1 MKISSSVG
9 RQLGSIADAANKLQS
24 TDLTKLTELAHSL
37 TPFSTLSPAHLTSYV
52 NQLGKLPK
60 VIDDL
65 HAADLDRFIA
75 EVQKLNT
82 ALAPFGETMQ
92 RISDGFSAFPSRI
105 QRLILSTERYNET
118 MSRANRV
125 TGAGKSNGLWGFL
138 NSAHSKYI
146 ALAGALGMVSNT
158 LGSYVE
164 RSAKYNENLNLF
176 TVAMGKYAGEAYSYA
191 ESVKAALGIDMSEW
205 MRNQGIFMQIA
216 TGFGVIEDKA
226 YTMSQGLTQ
235 IAYDIAS
242 FYNISTEEAMQ
253 KVRSG
258 ISGELEPLR
267 NLGYALDA
275 ATLQQVAYDNGIRQN
290 INTMTQAQK
299 SQLRYVAIM
308 EQSTNAMGDM
318 ARTIMDPANAMRV
331 FNMQLEQF
339 RRSMGNAILPLLM
352 EILPYAQAAVM
363 VLTDAINKLA
373 VLFGFELPEI
383 DDSSFGGLAS
393 GAEDAE
399 SAVDGVTDS
408 VKELKNAT
416 LGIDE
421 LNVISPQ
428 TAEASNESDAYDL
441 PLDIE
446 SYEFF
451 KEGYQNRVKEI
462 TTSIQEFFT
471 TYGDGLL
478 AVGAAIAAFGGTIA
492 IGDKLMSLI
501 DLLKLAK
508 GGFDNLGI
516 SISSVTGL
524 AIAVGGAVGAIVTV
538 VDTLNNGLEFSNLTA
553 MMGETAAM
561 AAGLGVAFGPIG
573 AAVGTAA
580 GAVAMF
586 TAAFND
592 VMENGFTAENLTTI
606 AAVGTALA
614 AIAVAI
620 NPAVAIFAGITAAAT
635 ALAVA
640 LSKETIPE
648 IKIFDESISQITREK
663 VQPFIDQI
671 MAMSDAMATLEF
683 TNAVITAEDVQ
694 NITALMAQVRET
706 IMTELDI
713 DKSKVEEK
721 LSPIREALG
730 EELYA
735 DLIEANNQYYIEI
748 EQKVKE
754 GESRV
759 TEIFALAAEE
769 NRSLTEAEW
778 AEVNRIRDEMTDT
791 GVKHLSEH
799 KREYL
804 AIMENLKTSAERI
817 SAEQA
822 LSVISDAKE
831 ARDKAITAANE
842 QYVGILEEVE
852 RLYDAGKIN
861 QEQYQA
867 VIDAADES
875 RRKTIEDARE
885 QYDTILSVTKEK
897 LGEMANK
904 IDWETGKIKTYWQIL
919 WENSTIQLKQ
929 FWNDSVSNTQKFLDD
944 LNNAINRAGTFIG
957 NGLLGIVNGII
968 SKIESLINGG
978 INGIN
983 SLIRS
988 LNRINFDLP
997 DWLGGGSFGFDID
1010 LLDKIKIPR
1019 IPVKG
1024 YASGG
1029 YPDEGQLFIARERGA
1044 EMVGSIGGKTAVAN
1058 NDQIVEGIS
1067 IGVYKA
1073 MMAAK
1078 AQGGGGSSF
1087 NFYLDG
1093 DPIYAK
1099 VEKNRRES
1107 GMQIYSGGVVE

>member
-9 RQLGSIADAANKLQS
+9 RQIGSIVDAANKLQN

-52 NQLGKLPK
+52 NQLGKLPR

-65 HAADLDRFIA
+65 HAADLDRFVA
-75 EVQKLNT
+75 EVQKLDI
-82 ALAPFGETMQ
+82 ALRPFGETMQ
-92 RISDGFSAFPSRI
+92 RISDGFSAFPLRI

-125 TGAGKSNGLWGFL
+125 TGSGKSNGLWGFL
-138 NSAHSKYI
+138 NSAHSKYL
-146 ALAGALGMVSNT
+146 ALAGVLGMVSNT

-339 RRSMGNAILPLLM
+339 QRSMGNAILPLLM

-393 GAEDAE
+393 GAENAE
-399 SAVDGVTDS
+399 NAVDGVTDA

-428 TAEASNESDAYDL
+428 NNVSGTIGGAFDL
-441 PLDIE
+441 PLDINSYKFFDEEYE
-446 SYEFF
+446 SAVAQIADNIKDALEPLIPFLEGFISPFETIFELLTGFDGSRFFEWLRSVGDWMRENPELVKWFGEVAGALTLLWIAVKTFDAIGEFIGVGKLIDIFDKLSGKTKGVKDAFDKKNKSLEKQTEDTLADAAAVGVFVGAIGLSLSALYKLNGWLKENPLTPEFNPEPVKIGSAGLAYQLDADLSYVEDRLGLNQTKTKSILDLTAQIYE
-451 KEGYQNRVKEI
+451 KRTGEMSDSVNRVPAVWDALDKNVENTTRSMSENVEKGFAEI
-462 TTSIQEFFT
+462 DGFMAALSESTENYDLSMQESLNEAIEAYNQYVDEYEIVT
-471 TYGDGLL
+471 GRAEEMQNQLL
-478 AVGAAIAAFGGTIA
+478 EHTIESNDAI
-492 IGDKLMSLI
+492 SE
-501 DLLKLAK
+501 
-508 GGFDNLGI
+508 
-516 SISSVTGL
+516 SVTGAYRVL
-524 AIAVGGAVGAIVTV
+524 NDSISEYTSNSENEFREWAAELKKVSDDLKESLQIMWLETNTDMENAIANVEKRIDEAREIISGMESEERR
-538 VDTLNNGLEFSNLTA
+538 LSRLL
-553 MMGETAAM
+553 GETESQIAEKESELAALVKEQERR
-561 AAGLGVAFGPIG
+561 AAASAPSVFDEAKNNYYN
-573 AAVGTAA
+573 VGTLADDKTQFPPKTKTDLDKE
-580 GAVAMF
+580 AMD
-586 TAAFND
+586 AFY
-592 VMENGFTAENLTTI
+592 E
-606 AAVGTALA
+606 
-614 AIAVAI
+614 
-620 NPAVAIFAGITAAAT
+620 
-635 ALAVA
+635 
-640 LSKETIPE
+640 
-648 IKIFDESISQITREK
+648 
-663 VQPFIDQI
+663 
-671 MAMSDAMATLEF
+671 
-683 TNAVITAEDVQ
+683 
-694 NITALMAQVRET
+694 
-706 IMTELDI
+706 
-713 DKSKVEEK
+713 
-721 LSPIREALG
+721 
-730 EELYA
+730 
-735 DLIEANNQYYIEI
+735 EI
-748 EQKVKE
+748 EQQRKTNTAIAKIEEVVKRTADAIAKVT
-754 GESRV
+754 RA
-759 TEIFALAAEE
+759 T
-769 NRSLTEAEW
+769 
-778 AEVNRIRDEMTDT
+778 T
-791 GVKHLSEH
+791 GVL
-799 KREYL
+799 
-804 AIMENLKTSAERI
+804 
-817 SAEQA
+817 
-822 LSVISDAKE
+822 V
-831 ARDKAITAANE
+831 
-842 QYVGILEEVE
+842 
-852 RLYDAGKIN
+852 
-861 QEQYQA
+861 
-867 VIDAADES
+867 
-875 RRKTIEDARE
+875 
-885 QYDTILSVTKEK
+885 
-897 LGEMANK
+897 
-904 IDWETGKIKTYWQIL
+904 
-919 WENSTIQLKQ
+919 
-929 FWNDSVSNTQKFLDD
+929 
-944 LNNAINRAGTFIG
+944 
-957 NGLLGIVNGII
+957 
-968 SKIESLINGG
+968 
-978 INGIN
+978 
-983 SLIRS
+983 
-988 LNRINFDLP
+988 P
-997 DWLGGGSFGFDID
+997 
-1010 LLDKIKIPR
+1010 
-1019 IPVKG
+1019 G

-1078 AQGGGGSSF
+1078 AQGGEGGSF

-1107 GMQIYSGGVVE
+1107 GMQIYSGGVV